1 MSKPPTVEPHV
12 ERPGPAEFRDPF
24 VRREIAKAAVWLGMT
39 LAIVGIIVLAQPL
52 LLIIGGAIFAVFL
65 DGGVRLLG
73 RILPIPRA
81 WRLALTL
88 LIGFGF
94 LAWVFWFAGTTIA
107 AQFEALRQVVTA
119 QFARLMSFAGSLG
132 LVPHEQASNLG
143 SQLLG
148 GIGRLTSAVGTA
160 IGALTSMVAMIVIG
174 IFLASEP
181 RIYDRGIAWML
192 PLRHR
197 AGFYRVAAHV
207 GFTLRRLLF
216 GRLVGMI
223 FEGFFT
229 WFMLTLGGVPMAGL
243 LGLVTGVL
251 AFIPN
256 IGAITSGVLMVAVG
270 FSAGAHQGVYAIFV
284 YFFVQNIDG
293 YLVVPYIARRT
304 VDLAPAVVLAMQLLM
319 GALFGILGVLFAD
332 PILATLKV
340 VLVDLSKRQA
350 AEEGETPAIVAGGGL
365 TAAAPAAAPA
375 AVAAAGPASAA
386 SSQRRRGRSSAP
398 APQR

>member
-12 ERPGPAEFRDPF
+12 ERPGPAAFRDPF

-73 RILPIPRA
+73 RVLPIPRA

-119 QFARLMSFAGSLG
+119 QFDRLMSFAGSLG

-350 AEEGETPAIVAGGGL
+350 AEEGETPAIVAGRGL

-386 SSQRRRGRSSAP
+386 SSRRRRGRSSAP

>member
-1 MSKPPTVEPHV
+1 MATRKTPPTVEPHV
-12 ERPGPAEFRDPF
+12 ERPGPAEFRDPL
-24 VRREIAKAAVWLGMT
+24 VRREMAKAAVWLGMA
-39 LAIVGIIVLAQPL
+39 LAIVGVVVLAQPL
-52 LLIIGGAIFAVFL
+52 LLIVGGAIFAVFL

-73 RILPIPRA
+73 RLLPIRRG
-81 WRLALTL
+81 WRLLLTL

-94 LAWVFWFAGTTIA
+94 LGWVFWFAGTTIA
-107 AQFEALRQVVTA
+107 AQAEALRDVVTL
-119 QFARLMSFAGSLG
+119 QFNKLMAFAASLG
-132 LVPHEQASNLG
+132 LVPRGPPTNIG

-148 GIGRLTSAVGTA
+148 SVGRLTSAVGSA
-160 IGALTSMVAMIVIG
+160 IGAVGSVIAMIVIG
-174 IFLASEP
+174 IFLAAEP

-192 PLRHR
+192 PVRHR
-197 AGFYRVAAHV
+197 AGFYRIAEHV

-223 FEGFFT
+223 FEGVFT
-229 WFMLTLGGVPMAGL
+229 WVMLTLGGVPMAAL

-270 FSAGAHQGVYAIFV
+270 FSAGPHQGLYAIFV

-304 VDLAPAVVLAMQLLM
+304 VDLAPAIVLGMQLLM

-332 PILATLKV
+332 PVLATLKV
-340 VLVDLSKRQA
+340 VLVDVSRRDAQK
-350 AEEGETPAIVAGGGL
+350 EGDGPEVVAD
-365 TAAAPAAAPA
+365 
-375 AVAAAGPASAA
+375 
-386 SSQRRRGRSSAP
+386 
-398 APQR
+398 